1 MARDGD
7 QQAPEATGLAVATF
21 AQRPDLLDKVFGPE
35 IQSAVPEFMRH
46 DPVAALYY
54 GAGRL
59 DRYREFGLAA
69 IDQAE
74 PDRPIARAFSVPF
87 AFRDR
92 ISGREELPDGGWD
105 AVIRWADEDRR
116 AARPATAISAL
127 EIMVAPRLQRRGISR
142 LMLTALR
149 DNARRLG
156 FADLYAPLR
165 PTDKQREPLTPF
177 ADYVARQ
184 REDGLPHDSWVR
196 THVRAGARIVKVA
209 PCSMVV
215 AGTIAEWS
223 QLDGPLLHGERPG
236 NRAGRAL
243 TDPRLARAGSRGLC
257 RAEFMGTPP
266 ARLSPSVA
274 VPLSPRLQHVDDA
287 ACDPVAGFGGVSR
300 HVRRG
305 GVRPQ
310 RLGALPF
317 LDHDESVGPELGL
330 KASDPLGIDRRAIFD
345 AALLGMHRGH
355 IGAEFLEDRFAHAG
369 LGGDDGDD
377 VDHVFP
383 LRSGDAFKDAVVA
396 GGG

>member
-1 MARDGD
+1 MARNGD
-7 QQAPEATGLAVATF
+7 QQTPEATGLAIATF

-54 GAGRL
+54 GTGRL
-59 DRYREFGLAA
+59 HRYREFGLAA

-87 AFRDR
+87 VFRDR

-116 AARPATAISAL
+116 GARSATAISAL
-127 EIMVAPRLQRRGISR
+127 EIMVAPRLQQRGISR

-177 ADYVARQ
+177 ASYVARQ

-196 THVRAGARIVKVA
+196 THVGAGARIVKVA

-215 AGTIAEWS
+215 AGTLAEWS
-223 QLDGPLLHGERPG
+223 SWTGLSFTTSGPAIVPG
-236 NRAGRAL
+236 AL
-243 TDPRLARAGSRGLC
+243 SPIHVSLEQDHAVYVEPNLWVHHRLA
-257 RAEFMGTPP
+257 
-266 ARLSPSVA
+266 
-274 VPLSPRLQHVDDA
+274 
-287 ACDPVAGFGGVSR
+287 
-300 HVRRG
+300 
-305 GVRPQ
+305 
-310 RLGALPF
+310 
-317 LDHDESVGPELGL
+317 
-330 KASDPLGIDRRAIFD
+330 
-345 AALLGMHRGH
+345 
-355 IGAEFLEDRFAHAG
+355 
-369 LGGDDGDD
+369 
-377 VDHVFP
+377 
-383 LRSGDAFKDAVVA
+383 
-396 GGG
+396 